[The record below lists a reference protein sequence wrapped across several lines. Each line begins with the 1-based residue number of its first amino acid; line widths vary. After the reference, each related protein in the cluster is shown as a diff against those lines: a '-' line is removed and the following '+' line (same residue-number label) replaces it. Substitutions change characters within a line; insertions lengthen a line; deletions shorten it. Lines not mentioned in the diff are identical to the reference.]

1 MAYENPVP
9 EIDVHALAEKL
20 KSDEEFVLLDVREL
34 VELDR
39 AKITDSRLEIQP
51 MSRLANQGVN
61 ALPEAAKSLDA
72 EIYVICHHGVR
83 SADVT
88 RWLISQGWT
97 NVFSVRGGI
106 NAYARSIDKTVGLY

>member
-1 MAYENPVP
+1 MTFENSIP

-20 KSDEEFVLLDVREL
+20 KSDEVFVLLDVREL
-34 VELDR
+34 FELDR

-51 MSRLANQGVN
+51 MSRLTIQGVD
-61 ALPEAAKSLDA
+61 ALSEAAKSQDE

-106 NAYARSIDKTVGLY
+106 DAYARIIDKTVGLY